1 MNAQN
6 LPKVGSIGSSDLIN
20 RGGGEPSEQTSNMG
34 SVTGGPQ
41 SQGGAEQ
48 DDFGTLQQKFKALRR
63 ENQQLRNLLR

>member
-6 LPKVGSIGSSDLIN
+6 LPKVGSIGSSDIIN

-48 DDFGTLQQKFKALRR
+48 DDFGTL
-63 ENQQLRNLLR
+63 